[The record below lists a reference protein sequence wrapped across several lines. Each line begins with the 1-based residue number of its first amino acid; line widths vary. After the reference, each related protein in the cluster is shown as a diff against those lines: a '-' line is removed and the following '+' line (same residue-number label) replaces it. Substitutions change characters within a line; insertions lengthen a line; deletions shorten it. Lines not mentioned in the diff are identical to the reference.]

1 MSICRT
7 TIVEYH
13 SEADADAMTADY
25 IANFESMFPECEKS
39 INSRVGPTTVVSNS
53 VYADEAAIEKTGS
66 GPRQAFMDKH
76 KDRIKNCHDLHR
88 GSDAFKIIHFW
99 GRQSYH

>member
-1 MSICRT
+1 MLMSICRT
-7 TIVEYH
+7 TIVEFH

-53 VYADEAAIEKTGS
+53 VYADEVAIEKTGN
-66 GPRQAFMDKH
+66 GPRQAFIDKH
-76 KDRIKNCHDLHR
+76 KDLIKNVTTYIGEVTL
-88 GSDAFKIIHFW
+88 SK
-99 GRQSYH
+99 

>member
-1 MSICRT
+1 MLMSICRT

-53 VYADEAAIEKTGS
+53 VYADEAAIG
-66 GPRQAFMDKH
+66 
-76 KDRIKNCHDLHR
+76 KNR
-88 GSDAFKIIHFW
+88 
-99 GRQSYH
+99 

>member
-53 VYADEAAIEKTGS
+53 VDADEAAIEKNRKWPQTGIH
-66 GPRQAFMDKH
+66 GQTQRPDK
-76 KDRIKNCHDLHR
+76 KCHDLHR

>member
-7 TIVEYH
+7 TIVEFH

-53 VYADEAAIEKTGS
+53 VYTDETAIEKPEAAPDRHSWTNTKTGS
-66 GPRQAFMDKH
+66 KMSRPTSGK
-76 KDRIKNCHDLHR
+76 
-88 GSDAFKIIHFW
+88 
-99 GRQSYH
+99 